1 MCDPVLAKCPKI
13 HSVGKHCVNGMMRKV
28 TVSAEIHDFILD
40 ALTVRVIACD
50 SGFAA
55 VPPDRIVAL
64 SRAGVFTFG

>member
-40 ALTVRVIACD
+40 ALTVRVIARD

-55 VPPDRIVAL
+55 VPHDRIIAL